1 MRRGWSYKREAVPQS
16 ALFFVLNLCYDAC
29 IMKRSE
35 KGEVEYIFGKHAVRE
50 VLLERPDVVVEVHVT
65 TDFSDEAILQLVDEH
80 KVALKLL
87 NLKNPPRGVS
97 SKAAHQGV
105 VAGILPEKLT
115 VPYKEFKSSLVTTPD
130 TALLVLGEVQDPHNV
145 GAVIRSAAA
154 FGLAGVLIPPHNQ
167 SPVTGTVVKVSAGM
181 AFRIPLVTIPNVN
194 TVLRDLQKDG
204 FWVYGLEG
212 DGTVSTVSEQYTRPS
227 VFVLGNEGSGLR
239 EKTMETCDE
248 LISIPIHPRCESLNA
263 AAATAVVLASWSAQ
277 HKGALS

>member
-1 MRRGWSYKREAVPQS
+1 
-16 ALFFVLNLCYDAC
+16 
-29 IMKRSE
+29 MKAE
-35 KGEVEYIFGKHAVRE
+35 IEYIFGKHAVRE
-50 VLLERPDVVVEVHVT
+50 VLNERPDVVVEIHAAA
-65 TDFSDEAILQLVDEH
+65 DFSDGAILSLVDT
-80 KVALKLL
+80 LKLKLKML
-87 NLKNPPRGVS
+87 NLKNPPRGIS
-97 SKAAHQGV
+97 AKAAHQGI

-115 VPYKEFKSSLVTTPD
+115 VPYKTFKTTLKNSPN

-167 SPVTGTVVKVSAGM
+167 APVTGTVVKVSAGM

-194 TVLRDLQKDG
+194 TVLRDLQEDG

-212 DGTVSTVSEQYTRPS
+212 DGTTSTVTEKFSRPS

-239 EKTMETCDE
+239 EKTKEQCDE

-263 AAATAVVLASWSAQ
+263 AAATAIVLASWSAQ
-277 HKGALS
+277 HSEALS

>member
-1 MRRGWSYKREAVPQS
+1 
-16 ALFFVLNLCYDAC
+16 
-29 IMKRSE
+29 MKAE
-35 KGEVEYIFGKHAVRE
+35 IEYIFGKHAVRE
-50 VLLERPDVVVEVHVT
+50 VLKERPDVVVEVHVAA
-65 TDFSDEAILQLVDEH
+65 DFSDESILELADKQR
-80 KVALKLL
+80 VALKVL

-97 SKAAHQGV
+97 AKAAHQGV
-105 VAGILPEKLT
+105 VAGIYPLKLT
-115 VPYKEFKSSLVTTPD
+115 VPYKEFKATLSKSPKTS
-130 TALLVLGEVQDPHNV
+130 LLVLGEVQDPHNV

-194 TVLRDLQKDG
+194 TVLRDLQEDG

-212 DGTVSTVSEQYTRPS
+212 DGTTTTVSEKFTRPS

-239 EKTMETCDE
+239 EKTKELCDE

-277 HKGALS
+277 HPEALS